1 MTEITIN
8 IMLTIKSK
16 EVHTNNI
23 LKAETQNIEMIIITR
38 TKIKITKNMIQR
50 NIPNIKLMINMN
62 VQKIMKKGMIN
73 QMFKVR
79 IFIENIGLN
88 QI

>member
-1 MTEITIN
+1 MTEIMIN

-50 NIPNIKLMINMN
+50 NILNIKLMINMN

>member
-1 MTEITIN
+1 M
-8 IMLTIKSK
+8 TIKSK
-16 EVHTNNI
+16 EVLTNNI
-23 LKAETQNIEMIIITR
+23 LKAETQNIEMIIIIR
-38 TKIKITKNMIQR
+38 TKIKITKNMIKR
-50 NIPNIKLMINMN
+50 NIPNTKQMINMN

>member
-16 EVHTNNI
+16 EVPTNNI

>member
-1 MTEITIN
+1 
-8 IMLTIKSK
+8 MLTKKSK
-16 EVHTNNI
+16 EVPTNNI

-50 NIPNIKLMINMN
+50 NIPNTKQMINMN

>member
-1 MTEITIN
+1 
-8 IMLTIKSK
+8 MLTIKSK
-16 EVHTNNI
+16 EVLTNNI

>member
-1 MTEITIN
+1 MIN

-50 NIPNIKLMINMN
+50 NIPNTKLMINMN
-62 VQKIMKKGMIN
+62 VQKIMKKGLIN